1 MDTNT
6 VMTIPISGSLGA
18 GRSMRVD
25 AEDYPVLARHTW
37 RLHSD
42 GYAVTNMG
50 ARGSSMTVYAH
61 RVVMGPG
68 RGPYLHVDH
77 ADRDP
82 LNNTKANLRFV
93 PASLNYANRGAQRNN
108 TSGFKGVSWSS
119 DKNKWMA
126 QLVVSGR
133 KHFLGYHADKDAAAR
148 AYDAKAEELL
158 GDSAYLNFSVRDS
171 VAVEASK

>member
-1 MDTNT
+1 MDTT
-6 VMTIPISGSLGA
+6 STKAIPLSGSLGD
-18 GRSMRVD
+18 GRLMLVD
-25 AEDYPVLARHTW
+25 ADDYPVLARHTW

-42 GYAVTNMG
+42 GYAITNMG
-50 ARGSSMTVYAH
+50 VRGASVTVYAH

-68 RGPYLHVDH
+68 QGPHLHVDH
-77 ADRDP
+77 ADRNP

-93 PASLNYANRGAQRNN
+93 PANLNYANRGAQRNN

-133 KHFLGYHADKDAAAR
+133 KHFLGYHADREDAAR
-148 AYDAKAEELL
+148 AYDAKAKELL
-158 GDSAYLNFSVRDS
+158 GESAYLNF
-171 VAVEASK
+171 